1 MRNAQFHKLLSL
13 FLCSTSSLL
22 KVAKL
27 KQRRIKTFEYLYIA
41 SKQRTFDLRPQMQF
55 LVRVFGGVDIISGK
69 LNYELQTVDPE
80 TGTLL
85 IKT

>member
-1 MRNAQFHKLLSL
+1 
-13 FLCSTSSLL
+13 
-22 KVAKL
+22 
-27 KQRRIKTFEYLYIA
+27 
-41 SKQRTFDLRPQMQF
+41 MQF